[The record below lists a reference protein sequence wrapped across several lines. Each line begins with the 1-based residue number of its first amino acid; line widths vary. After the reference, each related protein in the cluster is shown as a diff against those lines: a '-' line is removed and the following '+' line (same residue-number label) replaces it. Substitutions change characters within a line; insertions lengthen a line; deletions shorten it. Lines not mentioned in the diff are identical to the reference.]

1 MTEIIQL
8 YNKHKD
14 IFDLYS
20 KELLAYNE
28 HVNLT
33 AIRDPK
39 EVEQKHFIDSL
50 SVLDFIPE
58 GTKTLV
64 DVGTGAG
71 FPGLPI
77 AIVRPEINVTLIE
90 SIGKKAKFLEYIV
103 DVLKLK
109 NVEVICA
116 RAEDVAKHIDYKNH
130 FDVGVARAVA
140 KLDILSG
147 FILPLIKK
155 GGIFLAQKGTKEDIE
170 ESREAVLSHGG
181 NIEKIVPIEIPNL
194 EARQIVVVKKTAS
207 HETA

>member
-1 MTEIIQL
+1 MTDIIKL
-8 YNKHKD
+8 YDDYKD
-14 IFDLYS
+14 TFDLYS
-20 KELLAYNE
+20 RELLAYNE
-28 HVNLT
+28 HINLT

-50 SVLDFIPE
+50 SILSFVPE

-71 FPGLPI
+71 FPGIPI
-77 AIVRPEINVTLIE
+77 AIVRPDIHVTLIE
-90 SIGKKAKFLEYIV
+90 SIGKKAKFLEYII
-103 DVLKLK
+103 DVLKLT
-109 NVEVICA
+109 NVEVVCA
-116 RAEDVAKHIDYKNH
+116 RAEDVSKHIDYKNH

-155 GGIFLAQKGTKEDIE
+155 GGLFLAQKGTKEDIE
-170 ESREAVLSHGG
+170 ESREDVLKYGG

-194 EARQIVVVKKTAS
+194 EARQIVIIKKINAIVN
-207 HETA
+207 

>member
-14 IFDLYS
+14 TFDLFA

-50 SVLDFIPE
+50 SVVPLIPDN
-58 GTKTLV
+58 TKTLV
-64 DVGTGAG
+64 DVGSGAG

-77 AIVRPEINVTLIE
+77 AIVCPHIQVTLIE

-109 NVEVICA
+109 NVEVACA
-116 RAEDVAKHIDYKNH
+116 RAEEVSKHVDYQNY

-147 FILPLIKK
+147 FVLPLIKK
-155 GGIFLAQKGTKEDIE
+155 GGAFLAQKGTKEDAG
-170 ESREAVLSHGG
+170 ESREAVLKYGG
-181 NIEKIVPIEIPNL
+181 QIEKIVPISIPNL
-194 EARQIVVVKKTAS
+194 EARQIVVIKKRSA
-207 HETA
+207 

>member
-14 IFDLYS
+14 TFDLYA

-50 SVLDFIPE
+50 SVVPLIPDN
-58 GTKTLV
+58 TKTLV
-64 DVGTGAG
+64 DVGSGAG

-77 AIVRPEINVTLIE
+77 AIVCPHIQVTLIE

-109 NVEVICA
+109 NVEVVCA
-116 RAEDVAKHIDYKNH
+116 RAEEVSKHVDYQNY

-147 FILPLIKK
+147 FVLPLIKK
-155 GGIFLAQKGTKEDIE
+155 GGLFLAQKGTKEDVE
-170 ESREAVLSHGG
+170 ESREAVLKYGG
-181 NIEKIVPIEIPNL
+181 QIEKIVPISIPNL
-194 EARQIVVVKKTAS
+194 EARQIVVIRK
-207 HETA
+207 